1 MKEFH
6 KESLAVELGRKT
18 KEEALEEL
26 RKGLVFA
33 MRYGTAFV
41 IDVGR
46 IVPDFKVQWKDEEV
60 FPIEQICDF
69 DEWRKRKN
77 YMKIV
82 KPDENHDVAG
92 NKHSYVMQPEFNLV
106 FLATYTTDEAM
117 VRFVRNIP

>member
-46 IVPDFKVQWKDEEV
+46 IVPDFKVQWTDDEV

-69 DEWRKRKN
+69 DEWR
-77 YMKIV
+77 
-82 KPDENHDVAG
+82 
-92 NKHSYVMQPEFNLV
+92 
-106 FLATYTTDEAM
+106 
-117 VRFVRNIP
+117 